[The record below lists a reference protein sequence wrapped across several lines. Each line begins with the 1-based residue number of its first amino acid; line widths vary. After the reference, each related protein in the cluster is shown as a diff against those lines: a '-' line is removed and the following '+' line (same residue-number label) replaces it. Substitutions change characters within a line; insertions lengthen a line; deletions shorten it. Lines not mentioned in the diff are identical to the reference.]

1 MLGGAEFVNLV
12 RCLIL
17 EIKECF
23 GIPQQQ
29 MSKNFNQLNKH
40 SKVTKKNSSSNV
52 TKMDGFNTPYLL
64 ALFRI

>member
-1 MLGGAEFVNLV
+1 MLHLVWHNHLVSVFFGFIRMSRRVMEISIVLGGAEFVNLV

-29 MSKNFNQLNKH
+29 MS
-40 SKVTKKNSSSNV
+40 
-52 TKMDGFNTPYLL
+52 
-64 ALFRI
+64 

>member
-1 MLGGAEFVNLV
+1 MEISIVLGGAEFVNLV

-29 MSKNFNQLNKH
+29 M
-40 SKVTKKNSSSNV
+40 
-52 TKMDGFNTPYLL
+52 
-64 ALFRI
+64 R